1 MTNRTRAVRKRQD
14 RGPRAIDI
22 HVGARVRSRRIE
34 LGVSQEWL
42 AAQLGVTFQ
51 QLQKYE
57 GASNRVSASRLF
69 RIGQALDVPVSFFFE
84 GMRSEEGG
92 ASAKK
97 LTPPP
102 GPSVEFDPLQRRD
115 AIELIEAYS
124 AIADTH
130 MRRQLLALARSLAG
144 QGHPPGRR
152 SATRAREVRDSR

>member
-1 MTNRTRAVRKRQD
+1 
-14 RGPRAIDI
+14 
-22 HVGARVRSRRIE
+22 
-34 LGVSQEWL
+34 EWV
-42 AAQLGVTFQ
+42 AAELGVTFQ

-130 MRRQLLALARSLAG
+130 VRRQLLALA
-144 QGHPPGRR
+144 
-152 SATRAREVRDSR
+152 